1 MKSRPTVFG
10 TAVLTAII
18 LIVSTS
24 AAAYGD
30 ANEPDPGPL
39 LSDLYWALNGGV
51 GSPPVANWEASL
63 NTNFSAWRVGG
74 SENKPPIAHAIALW
88 RYSQTD
94 PNTVSWWN
102 TFFDCQNGG
111 QPCAV
116 PGVSDPGSLKYMKG
130 SELLSNTYDG
140 AVTTAVASVNYWA
153 YTHNNTTLQNKA
165 RRYLRVTFMM
175 YSLAAGPGPVASY
188 VGDYGGTLNPCQTGS
203 AGYFFTGPFI
213 STAGMRSTPEHNC
226 QDDRGPLLA
235 RALQWRVTNKREQA
249 DQAQVC
255 GFLEQHWPLDTGVYE
270 NVYALDP
277 SNRSLL
283 TGQLGSGNAA
293 DTLRYALAGVRT
305 MVVYRFL
312 GWQDAGGKQIRL
324 TVMEANR
331 NHNTAAMYAEL
342 ATYSDGV
349 ARSVFPWVN
358 QTGTARQWRHGITDG
373 YAKLLPNVFFPAR
386 VEGSNIGP
394 GDTPNS
400 IHGTIVKTID
410 LPVSTAAKEYH
421 LVLGPTLD
429 AYLQ

>member
-1 MKSRPTVFG
+1 MKSKPGVFG
-10 TAVLTAII
+10 VAVLTIFVMFVI
-18 LIVSTS
+18 TSTV
-24 AAAYGD
+24 ARGQTDD
-30 ANEPDPGPL
+30 ADAGPAL
-39 LSDLYWALNGGV
+39 RDLYWALNGGV
-51 GSPPVANWEASL
+51 GSPPLANWQAL
-63 NTNFSAWRVGG
+63 LDTDFSNWRTGG

-88 RYSQTD
+88 MYPQTD

-111 QPCAV
+111 QPCVV

-130 SELLSNTYDG
+130 SELMSDTYDS

-153 YTHNNTTLQNKA
+153 YIHGNTTLQNKA
-165 RRYLRVTFMM
+165 RRYLRVTFTM
-175 YSLAAGPGPVASY
+175 YALAAGPGPIAHY
-188 VGDYGGTLNPCQTGS
+188 VGDYGGTLNMCQIGS

-213 STAGMRSTPEHNC
+213 SAAGMRSTPEHNC
-226 QDDRGPLLA
+226 TDDRGPLLT

-283 TGQLGSGNAA
+283 MGQLNSGNAA
-293 DTLRYALAGVRT
+293 STLSAALAGVRT
-305 MVVYRFL
+305 MVVYRLL
-312 GWQDAGGKQIRL
+312 GWQDAGGNQIRL
-324 TVMEANR
+324 TVMESNR
-331 NHNTAAMYAEL
+331 NHNTAAMYAEM

-349 ARSVFPWVN
+349 ARSVFPWAN

-373 YAKLLPNVFFPAR
+373 YAKLLPNVFFPTQ

-394 GDTPNS
+394 GDTPNA

-410 LPVSTAAKEYH
+410 LPVSTATKEYH
-421 LVLGPTLD
+421 VVLSPTQD